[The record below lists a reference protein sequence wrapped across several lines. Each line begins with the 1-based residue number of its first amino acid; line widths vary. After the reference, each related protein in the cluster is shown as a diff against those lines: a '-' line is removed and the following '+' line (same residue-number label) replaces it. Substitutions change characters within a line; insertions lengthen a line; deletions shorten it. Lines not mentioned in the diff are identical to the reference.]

1 MATSSLMQKLKYFNM
16 MTGMSLINDEEKA
29 VILATEAGLLPKK
42 EEAPPCPK
50 CGHKMN
56 ANSRKEAK
64 LGWRWICSNRNR
76 GKCPG
81 MVNPVAGTFFEG
93 TKVPVRECMVFIFLF
108 VLEMNFT
115 FIKMNFMSWR
125 KEQKLPEI
133 RDETI
138 CDFMSYCREICE
150 VFASHHSTQLGG
162 AGEFVA
168 KKDKFNTINQ
178 LENENKIFKRTI
190 VNRRNDQSLIQY
202 MALHYY
208 KRFRLKQFQYPGEKI
223 YQFLQDI
230 KTVYPGYGKNGL
242 ELKFINEPTV
252 QSEDIEDL
260 MPPKKAARQDDE
272 MQFIE
277 DGDDMWEYGN

>member
-162 AGEFVA
+162 AGKTILVDETFLTKRKYNRGRVTKNMTITVLGIYCREDKEGLFFRVNGKSKRDIWPYIKHHVHPETSVICTDSA
-168 KKDKFNTINQ
+168 K
-178 LENENKIFKRTI
+178 
-190 VNRRNDQSLIQY
+190 QY
-202 MALHYY
+202 KNVESMFSGAVH
-208 KRFRLKQFQYPGEKI
+208 
-223 YQFLQDI
+223 
-230 KTVYPGYGKNGL
+230 KTTNHSK
-242 ELKFINEPTV
+242 
-252 QSEDIEDL
+252 
-260 MPPKKAARQDDE
+260 
-272 MQFIE
+272 
-277 DGDDMWEYGN
+277 GN